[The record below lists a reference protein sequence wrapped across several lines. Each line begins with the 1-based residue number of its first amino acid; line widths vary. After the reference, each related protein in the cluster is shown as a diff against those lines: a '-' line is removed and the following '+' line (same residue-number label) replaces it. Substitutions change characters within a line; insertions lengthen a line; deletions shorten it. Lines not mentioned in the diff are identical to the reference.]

1 MFFCVI
7 YNVRTISHKRKWK
20 YDAFAGDVILVIF
33 HVTHRTYAHRIIYGI
48 WDEGNDLQQGRKMY
62 IYARILFII
71 FVERKDINSTDFLL
85 YHKC

>member
-1 MFFCVI
+1 MI

-33 HVTHRTYAHRIIYGI
+33 HVTHRTYAHRKSYMEYGMKGMIYNKG
-48 WDEGNDLQQGRKMY
+48 GKC